1 MTLPAITRLLLDLGR
16 LVGFAG
22 AALSIALMAW
32 WGYDVIRYAFFSEN
46 STWGEV
52 GVIPFVVVLRIIVA
66 AWVVWSVIR
75 LDGRTL
81 LRVLLVA
88 SGGSFFLLYGWYF
101 LLTGMDWSYL
111 YWVVGGDFLYLVA
124 GFVVGWALLL
134 RGMATSNTL

>member
-81 LRVLLVA
+81 LRVLLEWLPAVLSSSCTA
-88 SGGSFFLLYGWYF
+88 GTSCSRAWPQATPSNLNHSQLHFGRLVSQPDIGARLFML
-101 LLTGMDWSYL
+101 
-111 YWVVGGDFLYLVA
+111 GDF
-124 GFVVGWALLL
+124 
-134 RGMATSNTL
+134 